1 MCDIHIV
8 KLNYKDVVSHT
19 LYKLNIMAD
28 FRDVSPKSVTWRRG
42 GKGSVYANRL
52 GEKSIRFQLPKMN
65 CNIAVHSPGMFR
77 MELKMSP
84 SIPIHAQF
92 MEWIAD
98 LEQSAKGPWGNVT
111 KSSAI
116 YNNGIRLMFFSDTN
130 CFDSSGNLSADFMK
144 AKSVSAIC
152 SLTGL
157 WLTDAKYGLKLKC
170 EQFKYFDD
178 PIPYPTDVGEE
189 PISNKACM
197 FIDDE

>member
-1 MCDIHIV
+1 M
-8 KLNYKDVVSHT
+8 S
-19 LYKLNIMAD
+19 D
-28 FRDVSPKSVTWRRG
+28 FRDISPKSITWRRG
-42 GKGSVYANRL
+42 GKGSIYANRL
-52 GEKSIRFQLPKMN
+52 VGEKTIKFQLPKMN

-84 SIPIHAQF
+84 SIPIHTQF

-116 YNNGIRLMFFSDTN
+116 YNNGIRVMFFSDTN
-130 CFDSSGNLSADFMK
+130 CFDSQGNMSADFMK

-157 WLTDAKYGLKLKC
+157 WLTDTKYGLKFKVD
-170 EQFKYFDD
+170 QFKYFEDQ
-178 PIPYPTDVGEE
+178 IQYPTDVEEE
-189 PISNKACM
+189 PNVASKAFM
-197 FIDDE
+197 FMDDD